1 MHHPLLTSCC
11 ASPSFFPISVSLQK
25 AIQENHTTQRRHMKS
40 TNRLIKAQEDVDHGT
55 VTADTAT
62 TKVAAEAATRSQ
74 HSQQESRKLTKK
86 MESHIS
92 NSKDSG
98 ISQPGGPRQDSEA
111 VVRDIHKGSVHQL
124 DIHVVSDHLPWLKG
138 LGSNVQP
145 RIDRDHERQTR
156 RDSERLT
163 SPDSGVMDHLSE
175 VTESLDGTASS
186 STCTHSV
193 TSTPHLISKSH
204 VMEVA
209 QDSNSLLPPP
219 DSERF
224 RFGAPIRLQNG
235 ELPPHSDYPILPPPK
250 DYPIVGLGQQP
261 ATSGNLAGDAYTVQD
276 AMSNSRPVKVT
287 ARIHQSGH
295 VGAPPASGSPIRSR
309 PTFS

>member
-1 MHHPLLTSCC
+1 
-11 ASPSFFPISVSLQK
+11 
-25 AIQENHTTQRRHMKS
+25 MKS

-55 VTADTAT
+55 VTTDIATA
-62 TKVAAEAATRSQ
+62 KVAAEGTSRGQ
-74 HSQQESRKLTKK
+74 HIQQ
-86 MESHIS
+86 
-92 NSKDSG
+92 
-98 ISQPGGPRQDSEA
+98 
-111 VVRDIHKGSVHQL
+111 DIHKGSVHQL
-124 DIHVVSDHLPWLKG
+124 DIVSDRVPWLKG

-145 RIDRDHERQTR
+145 RIDKEHERQPR

-186 STCTHSV
+186 TCTHSV
-193 TSTPHLISKSH
+193 ISTPHLTSKSH

-235 ELPPHSDYPILPPPK
+235 ELPPPSDYPILPPPK
-250 DYPIVGLGQQP
+250 DYPLVGLGQQP
-261 ATSGNLAGDAYTVQD
+261 VTSGNLAGDAYTVQD
-276 AMSNSRPVKVT
+276 VMSNSRPAKVT
-287 ARIHQSGH
+287 ASLRIHQSGLA
-295 VGAPPASGSPIRSR
+295 GAPPASASGSPIHSR
-309 PTFS
+309 PTYS